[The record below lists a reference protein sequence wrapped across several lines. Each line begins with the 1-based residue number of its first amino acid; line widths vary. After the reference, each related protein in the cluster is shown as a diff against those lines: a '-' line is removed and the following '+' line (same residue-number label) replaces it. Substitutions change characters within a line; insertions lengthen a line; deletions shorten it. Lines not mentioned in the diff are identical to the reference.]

1 MIIACSKTAENL
13 LRQTMNDVISEITRL
28 TEKDCYHLVERRKK
42 QHTYPLHKHKEM
54 EINFVENC
62 QGNKR
67 IIGDNIEILGNY
79 DLVLMGGNLEHTW
92 EQYQCN
98 SGDIREITIHFSK
111 SLFAPELL
119 EKTHMQP
126 LADLMKR
133 AELGIAFGM
142 KAIMHVYDRINE
154 LVDMEPG
161 FYSVMKFMELMYEL
175 SQTDDY
181 HLLATSAFS
190 HTVVTTDS
198 RRVQKVKEFIDKN
211 YRDEIRLQ
219 ELADLASMTPTAFS
233 RFFKLRTGKS
243 ISEYIIDVRLGHAA
257 RMLADSTMAV
267 VEICYRCGFNN
278 ISNFNRI
285 FKKRRGC
292 TPTEFRENYH
302 KKHVIV

>member
-1 MIIACSKTAENL
+1 
-13 LRQTMNDVISEITRL
+13 
-28 TEKDCYHLVERRKK
+28 
-42 QHTYPLHKHKEM
+42 M
-54 EINFVENC
+54 ELNFVENC
-62 QGNKR
+62 QGNRR
-67 IIGDNIEILGNY
+67 ILGDNIEVLGNY

-92 EQYQCN
+92 EQYQCT
-98 SGDIREITIHFSK
+98 SGDIREITIHFPSN
-111 SLFAPELL
+111 LFSPEMLN
-119 EKTHMQP
+119 KTHMKS
-126 LADLMKR
+126 LADLFKR
-133 AELGIAFGM
+133 SEVGVAFGM

-154 LVDMEPG
+154 LVNMEPG
-161 FYSVMKFMELMYEL
+161 FYSVIKFIELMYEL

-181 HLLATSAFS
+181 RLLSTGAFS
-190 HTVVTTDS
+190 HTAVTTDS
-198 RRVQKVKEFIDKN
+198 RRVHKVKEPIDN
-211 YRDEIRLQ
+211 NFREEIRLQ
-219 ELADLASMTPTAFS
+219 ELSDIASMTPTAFS

-257 RMLADSTMAV
+257 RLLADSTMAV